1 MSASGELKKKAE
13 SVKNSYPEYI
23 FFVMK
28 NDEEYGIGDEVIEYI
43 DHNPECSSGMV
54 MKFIADK
61 LDFKPL
67 KIIKDQ

>member
-1 MSASGELKKKAE
+1 
-13 SVKNSYPEYI
+13 
-23 FFVMK
+23 MK